1 MIVVLDSNVS
11 SERIEEILSEMRA
24 LGLQGELM
32 NDLAKPLIHV
42 VDGPG
47 RVARKLLRR
56 EGVQALIPTSGPRNR
71 SRGRYFSPYHTLNWA
86 TAVLVVIG
94 IVVALSGF
102 LPPGLGEE
110 IDRNHPAPI
119 AVPWFLRAPAFLL
132 RYGWPGSLALV
143 VIFALVFFL
152 PRIDRT
158 SGTGAGRVPLLL
170 VGLLVLAAYLALAV
184 A

>member
-24 LGLQGELM
+24 LGLEGELM
-32 NDLAKPLIHV
+32 SDLAKPLIHV

-47 RVARKLLRR
+47 RVARKLLGR

-71 SRGRYFSPYHTLNWA
+71 SRGRYFFPYHTLNWG

-94 IVVALSGF
+94 IVVVLSGF

-110 IDRNHPAPI
+110 VDRNHPAPI

-143 VIFALVFFL
+143 VIFAVVFSL

-158 SGTGAGRVPLLL
+158 SGTGRVPLLL
-170 VGLLVLAAYLALAV
+170 VGLLVLAVYLALAV
-184 A
+184 V